1 MIGGIL
7 SATFEMDDNG
17 LCIIRCNPPVNGSD
31 SFVFAPDVI
40 ASWKALLGL
49 VSTREAIAAIMQGK
63 EDTSRYDHAT
73 GRGVWTGAFEAL
85 ESALN
90 DSATD
95 VSMLAADGE
104 VLNDPLTAARNK
116 AREGMNLPAM
126 SNETDANLIAT
137 LAADDVDSEPSSGI
151 DISVTKDIEGLDAF
165 LSDESSQ
172 TALDECEERF
182 YESLMPRQNQ
192 QN

>member
-1 MIGGIL
+1 M

-17 LCIIRCNPPVNGSD
+17 LCIIRCDPPVNGSD
-31 SFVFAPDVI
+31 SFVFQPEVI

-49 VSTREAIAAIMQGK
+49 ASTREAIAAIMQGR
-63 EDTSRYDHAT
+63 EDVSRYDPKT

-85 ESALN
+85 EAALA
-90 DSATD
+90 DSATG

-116 AREGMNLPAM
+116 AREGMSLPVI

-137 LAADDVDSEPSSGI
+137 LSVDDSDEEPSSGI
-151 DISVTKDIEGLDAF
+151 DTSMTKNIEGLDDF
-165 LSDESSQ
+165 LNDESSQ
-172 TALDECEERF
+172 SNLDECEERF
-182 YESLMPRQNQ
+182 YQSLMPRPQNNQ
-192 QN
+192 Q

>member
-1 MIGGIL
+1 M
-7 SATFEMDDNG
+7 
-17 LCIIRCNPPVNGSD
+17 NGSD
-31 SFVFAPDVI
+31 SFVFTPEVV

-49 VSTREAIAAIMQGK
+49 ASTREAIAAIMQSR
-63 EDTSRYDHAT
+63 EDVSRYDRAT

-85 ESALN
+85 ESALA
-90 DSATD
+90 DSATS

-116 AREGMNLPAM
+116 AREGMNLPVM

-137 LAADDVDSEPSSGI
+137 LSADDSDEEPSSGI
-151 DISVTKDIEGLDAF
+151 DTSMTKNIEGLDDF
-165 LSDESSQ
+165 LNDESSQ
-172 TALDECEERF
+172 TVLDECEERF
-182 YESLMPRQNQ
+182 YGSLMPRPQNQ

>member
-1 MIGGIL
+1 M
-7 SATFEMDDNG
+7 SSTFEQDENG
-17 LCIIRCNPPVNGSD
+17 LCIIRCDPPVNGSD
-31 SFVFAPDVI
+31 SFVFRPEVI

-49 VSTREAIAAIMQGK
+49 ASTREAVAAIMQGK

-73 GRGVWTGAFEAL
+73 GRGVWTGAYEAL

-90 DSATD
+90 DSATG

-116 AREGMNLPAM
+116 AREGMNLPVM

-137 LAADDVDSEPSSGI
+137 LAADDSDEEPSSGI
-151 DISVTKDIEGLDAF
+151 DVSVTKTIEGLDAF
-165 LSDESSQ
+165 LNDESSQ
-172 TALDECEERF
+172 SNLDECEERF
-182 YESLMPRQNQ
+182 YESLMPRPQNNQ
-192 QN
+192 Q

>member
-1 MIGGIL
+1 M
-7 SATFEMDDNG
+7 SSTFEQDENG
-17 LCIIRCNPPVNGSD
+17 LCIIRCDPPVNGSD
-31 SFVFAPDVI
+31 SFVFTPEVV

-49 VSTREAIAAIMQGK
+49 ASTREAIAAIMQSR
-63 EDTSRYDHAT
+63 EDVSRYDRAT

-85 ESALN
+85 ESALA
-90 DSATD
+90 DSATS

-116 AREGMNLPAM
+116 AREGMNLPVM

-137 LAADDVDSEPSSGI
+137 LSADDSDEEPSSGI
-151 DISVTKDIEGLDAF
+151 DVTVTKDIEGLDDF
-165 LSDESSQ
+165 LNDESSQ
-172 TALDECEERF
+172 SNLDECEERF

>member
-73 GRGVWTGAFEAL
+73 GRGVWTGVFEAL

-116 AREGMNLPAM
+116 AREGMNLPTM

>member
-116 AREGMNLPAM
+116 AREGMNLPTM
-126 SNETDANLIAT
+126 SNETDVNLIAT

>member
-1 MIGGIL
+1 ML
-7 SATFEMDDNG
+7 SATFEMDDNSG

-40 ASWKALLGL
+40 ASWKALLRL

-116 AREGMNLPAM
+116 AREGMNLPTM

-182 YESLMPRQNQ
+182 YESLMPRPQNNQ
-192 QN
+192 Q

>member
-1 MIGGIL
+1 ML

-17 LCIIRCNPPVNGSD
+17 LCIIRCDPPVNGSD
-31 SFVFAPDVI
+31 SFVFQPDVL

-49 VSTREAIAAIMQGK
+49 ASTREAIAAIMQGR
-63 EDTSRYDHAT
+63 EDTSRYDPKT
-73 GRGVWTGAFEAL
+73 GRGVWTEAFEAL
-85 ESALN
+85 EAALT

-104 VLNDPLTAARNK
+104 VLDDPLTAARNETR
-116 AREGMNLPAM
+116 AGMRLPVM
-126 SNETDANLIAT
+126 SNETDARMR
-137 LAADDVDSEPSSGI
+137 AALTADGSDVEASSGI
-151 DISVTKDIEGLDAF
+151 DVACTRDIDGLDEF
-165 LSDESSQ
+165 LDDDSSK
-172 TALDECEERF
+172 TMLDECEERF

>member
-1 MIGGIL
+1 MHHPLRSAGERVGQFRFHDRRARLVEGAARLCFDSGGDRGDH
-7 SATFEMDDNG
+7 AG
-17 LCIIRCNPPVNGSD
+17 R
-31 SFVFAPDVI
+31 
-40 ASWKALLGL
+40 
-49 VSTREAIAAIMQGK
+49 
-63 EDTSRYDHAT
+63 EDTSLYDRAT
-73 GRGVWTGAFEAL
+73 GRGVWTGAYEAL

-90 DSATD
+90 DSATG

-116 AREGMNLPAM
+116 AREGMSLPTM

-182 YESLMPRQNQ
+182 YESLMPRPQNNQ
-192 QN
+192 Q

>member
-1 MIGGIL
+1 M

-17 LCIIRCNPPVNGSD
+17 LCIIRCDPPVNGSD
-31 SFVFAPDVI
+31 SFVFQPEVI

-49 VSTREAIAAIMQGK
+49 ASTREAIAAIMQGR
-63 EDTSRYDHAT
+63 EDTSRYDSKT

-85 ESALN
+85 EAALS
-90 DSATD
+90 DSATG
-95 VSMLAADGE
+95 VSMLADDGE

-116 AREGMNLPAM
+116 AREGMNLPVM

-151 DISVTKDIEGLDAF
+151 DTSMTKNIEGLDDF
-165 LSDESSQ
+165 LNDESSQ
-172 TALDECEERF
+172 NVLDECEERF
-182 YESLMPRQNQ
+182 FESLMPRQNQ

>member
-1 MIGGIL
+1 
-7 SATFEMDDNG
+7 MDDNSG
-17 LCIIRCNPPVNGSD
+17 LCIIRCNPPINGAD
-31 SFVFAPDVI
+31 SFVFKPEVI

-49 VSTREAIAAIMQGK
+49 ASTREAIAAIMQGK

-85 ESALN
+85 ESALA
-90 DSATD
+90 DSATS

-104 VLNDPLTAARNK
+104 VLDDPLTAARNK
-116 AREGMNLPAM
+116 AREGMSLPVM
-126 SNETDANLIAT
+126 SNETDALMC
-137 LAADDVDSEPSSGI
+137 AALTADGSGVEASSGI
-151 DISVTKDIEGLDAF
+151 DVACTRDVDGLDDF

-172 TALDECEERF
+172 SMLDECEERF
-182 YESLMPRQNQ
+182 YEALMPRQNQ